1 VRRAEPGTSTTI
13 AGTPWVPAI
22 FFASSFASRRAI
34 SGAIGRA
41 RWLDNR
47 PSPP

>member
-22 FFASSFASRRAI
+22 FFASRRVI